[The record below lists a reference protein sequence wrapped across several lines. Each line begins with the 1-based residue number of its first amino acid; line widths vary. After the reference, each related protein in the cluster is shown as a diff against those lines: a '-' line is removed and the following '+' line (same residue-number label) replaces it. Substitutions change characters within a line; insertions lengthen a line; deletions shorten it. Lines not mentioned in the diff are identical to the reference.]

1 MMPRNHACQLPL
13 SDEARGP
20 IYHSLLY
27 SLTECDD
34 IIGTMP
40 SVPREITGIR
50 EFTLRDSDEGRKVGI
65 ALRMSWAA
73 YWQTG
78 DFED

>member
-1 MMPRNHACQLPL
+1 
-13 SDEARGP
+13 
-20 IYHSLLY
+20 
-27 SLTECDD
+27 
-34 IIGTMP
+34 MP